1 MNETMINAQEKATR
15 SAPTGIFLL
24 YEGLPPTIVES
35 QVIAHVQS
43 MKNVGV
49 EIEIWAFAVTSQAFA
64 SGQAALESF
73 QSAYPGIVIRLFRG
87 VKPALPFSEIFNAY
101 LLMWHM
107 WRIGA
112 SPTFVRA
119 RTEHA
124 TMIAAI
130 AKRLMKYRLIWDA
143 RGDTLAEFLEAVRS
157 LPWYIKILAPLKS
170 RAIKKRIKMAQKHC
184 DYAIFVSEA
193 LRELQGSVLPVDRT
207 LILPCLADESLFY
220 FDPTLRGKVRSELGY
235 SDNDLVII
243 YVGSTSIWQCVPETV
258 SLMEQVMRCEST
270 CKILIVT
277 PATREFESLFS
288 EEYRNRTT
296 ITSGKLRDMNRF
308 LNAADIGVLLR
319 KPSDINWVASPVK
332 FGEYSLVGL
341 PVITGEAI
349 DQINKFSQYFENKV
363 SEGEIINKEL
373 KKTINKFDR
382 SVIAVKAKELNGSR
396 SYTEKLKKFYFVSS
410 C

>member
-1 MNETMINAQEKATR
+1 MMNAQKNATG
-15 SAPTGIFLL
+15 SVPTGIFLL
-24 YEGLPPTIVES
+24 YEGLPPTIIES

-43 MKNVGV
+43 MKNFGV

-64 SGQAALESF
+64 SGQAALESLRC
-73 QSAYPGIVIRLFRG
+73 AYPSVVIRLFRG
-87 VKPALPFSEIFNAY
+87 IKPALPFSETFNAY

-107 WRIGA
+107 WQLGA
-112 SPTFVRA
+112 RPTFVRA

-143 RGDTLAEFLEAVRS
+143 RGDTLAEFLGAVRS
-157 LPWYIKILAPLKS
+157 LPWYLKILAPLKS
-170 RAIKKRIKMAQKHC
+170 KAIKKRIKMAHMHS

-193 LRELQGSVLPVDRT
+193 LRDLQGSTLPVDRT

-258 SLMEQVMRCEST
+258 SLMEQVMRRESK

-277 PATREFESLFS
+277 PTPREFENLFS
-288 EEYRNRTT
+288 EECRNRAT
-296 ITSGKLRDMNRF
+296 ITSGKLGDMNRF

-319 KPSDINWVASPVK
+319 KPNAINWVASPVK

-341 PVITGEAI
+341 PVITSEAI
-349 DQINKFSQYFENKV
+349 DQINKFSQYFGNKV
-363 SEGEIINKEL
+363 SESEIIDQEVEKI
-373 KKTINKFDR
+373 INRFDR
-382 SVIAVKAKELNGSR
+382 AVVAMKAKELSGSR
-396 SYTEKLKKFYFVSS
+396 SYEEKLKQFYLVL
-410 C
+410 